1 MLQFVDVKQ
10 ETPVKRSTSNRKDDF
25 NEIYK
30 EFITDKAKEQS
41 SRCSQCGVPFCQ
53 IHCPLSNN
61 IPDWLKLTAEGRL
74 KEAYEISQS
83 TNNMPEVCGRICPQD
98 RLCEGNCV
106 IEQSG
111 HGTVTIGSI
120 EKYITDTAWEKGWVK
135 PFKVKRELKQSV
147 GIIGAG
153 PAGMA
158 CAEELRKSG
167 YQVTIYDRYDR
178 PGGLLIYG
186 IPNFKLEKFV
196 VERRTKLLKE
206 TGIKFVQNFEVGKDK
221 TLNELKESG
230 IEFVQNFE
238 VGKDAS
244 LEDLRNKHDAILI
257 STGVYKAREIELP
270 GHDLENI
277 FPAMD
282 FLTASNKKGLGDKV
296 ELFDNGKL
304 NAEGKDVIVIGGGD
318 TAMDCVR
325 TAIRQNAKSVKC
337 LYRRDKENMPGSAR
351 EVANAEEEGVQFV
364 WLSSPKEFVGKN
376 KIEKLITNKIKLG
389 DPDETGRRKPEI
401 QQGSEF
407 SLPADMVIKALG
419 FDPEDIPSLF
429 GSKELKVSRWGTIK
443 TDFETMETNL
453 PGVFAAGDIVR
464 GASLVVWAIKDG
476 RDAATSIKKYLQK
489 KLSLREK
496 VA

>member
-1 MLQFVDVKQ
+1 MKNKMLQFVDVKQ
-10 ETPVKRSTSNRKDDF
+10 ETPEKRRTNKRKDDF

-30 EFITDKAKEQS
+30 DYIKIKATEQS

-53 IHCPLSNN
+53 IHCPLGNN

-74 KEAYEISQS
+74 KEAYEVSQS

-120 EKYITDTAWEKGWVK
+120 EKYITDTAWDNGWVK
-135 PFKVKRELKQSV
+135 PFKVKKELKQSI

-206 TGIKFVQNFEVGKDK
+206 SGIKFVQNFEVGKDA
-221 TLNELKESG
+221 TLKELK
-230 IEFVQNFE
+230 
-238 VGKDAS
+238 D
-244 LEDLRNKHDAILI
+244 KHDAILI
-257 STGVYKAREIELP
+257 ATGVYKAREIDIP
-270 GHDLENI
+270 GHELQNI

-296 ELFDNGKL
+296 KLFDDGTL
-304 NAEGKDVIVIGGGD
+304 NAEGKNVVVIGGGD

-325 TAIRQNAKSVKC
+325 TSIRQKAKSVKC
-337 LYRRDKENMPGSAR
+337 LYRRDRENMPGSAR
-351 EVANAEEEGVQFV
+351 EVGNAIEEGVEFV
-364 WLSSPKEFVGKN
+364 WLTSPKSFIGN
-376 KIEKLITNKIKLG
+376 KKVSAVEVNKMKLG
-389 DPDETGRRKPEI
+389 EPDSSGRRRPEI
-401 QQGSEF
+401 DLGSEYII
-407 SLPADMVIKALG
+407 PADLVIKSLG
-419 FDPEDIPSLF
+419 FDPENLPKLF
-429 GSKELKVSRWGTIK
+429 NTEELVVSQWGTIK
-443 TDFETMETNL
+443 IDLSSMQTNL
-453 PGVFAAGDIVR
+453 DGVFAAGDIVR
-464 GASLVVWAIKDG
+464 GASLVVWAIRDG
-476 RDAATSIKKYLQK
+476 RDAAVQIEKYLRLK
-489 KLSLREK
+489 ASK
-496 VA
+496 VKSEEAA

>member
-1 MLQFVDVKQ
+1 MSDKMLKFINIGQQ
-10 ETPVKRSTSNRKDDF
+10 NPPKREVTNRKDDF

-30 EFITDKAKEQS
+30 EFINERASEQS

-53 IHCPLSNN
+53 VHCPLSNN

-74 KEAYEISQS
+74 KEAYELSQS

-120 EKYITDTAWEKGWVK
+120 EKYITDNAWEQGWVH
-135 PFKVKRELKQSV
+135 PIKVNSEKNQSV

-153 PAGMA
+153 PAGLA
-158 CAEELRKSG
+158 AAEQLRKLG
-167 YQVTIYDRYDR
+167 YQITVYDRYDR
-178 PGGLLIYG
+178 AGGLLIYG

-196 VERRTKLLKE
+196 VERRTKLLE
-206 TGIKFVQNFEVGKDK
+206 EGGINFIQNFEA
-221 TLNELKESG
+221 
-230 IEFVQNFE
+230 
-238 VGKDAS
+238 GKDAS
-244 LEDLRNKHDAILI
+244 LDQLRKKHDALLI
-257 STGVYKAREIELP
+257 ATGVYKAREIELP
-270 GHDLENI
+270 GNDLGNI
-277 FPAMD
+277 FPAME

-296 ELFDNGKL
+296 ELFDNGTL
-304 NAEGKDVIVIGGGD
+304 NAEGKDVVVIGGGD

-325 TAIRQNAKSVKC
+325 TSIRQKAKSVKC

-351 EVANAEEEGVQFV
+351 EVANAEEEGVEFV
-364 WLSSPKEFVGKN
+364 WLSSPKEFLGTN
-376 KIEKLITNKIKLG
+376 KVEELVVNKIKLG
-389 DPDETGRRKPEI
+389 EADESGRRKPEI
-401 QQGSEF
+401 QKDSNF
-407 SLPADMVIKALG
+407 NIKADIVIKALG
-419 FDPEDIPSLF
+419 FDPEDLPKLF
-429 GSKELKVSRWGTIK
+429 GSDDLQVTKWGTLK
-443 TDFETMETNL
+443 TDFDTMETSL

-476 RDAATSIKKYLQK
+476 RDAAASIKKFLESKEIK
-489 KLSLREK
+489 KEM

>member
-1 MLQFVDVKQ
+1 MKNKMLQFVDLNQ
-10 ETPVKRSTSNRKDDF
+10 ETPEKRSSPKRKEDF
-25 NEIYK
+25 KEIYN

-53 IHCPLSNN
+53 IHCPLGNN

-120 EKYITDTAWEKGWVK
+120 EKYITDTAWDKGWVK
-135 PFKVKRELKQSV
+135 PVKVKRELKQSV

-206 TGIKFVQNFEVGKDK
+206 SGIKFVQNFDVGKDK
-221 TLNELKESG
+221 SLYELKE
-230 IEFVQNFE
+230 
-238 VGKDAS
+238 
-244 LEDLRNKHDAILI
+244 KHDAILI

-270 GHDLENI
+270 GHDLKNI
-277 FPAMD
+277 FPAME
-282 FLTASNKKGLGDKV
+282 FLTASNRKGLGDKV
-296 ELFDNGKL
+296 KIFDDGTL
-304 NAEGKDVIVIGGGD
+304 NAEGKNVVVIGGGD

-325 TAIRQNAKSVKC
+325 TSIRQKAKSVKC
-337 LYRRDKENMPGSAR
+337 LYRRDRENMPGSAR
-351 EVANAEEEGVQFV
+351 EVGNAIEEGVEFI
-364 WLSSPKEFVGKN
+364 WLTSPKSFIGDKKVNAVEVN
-376 KIEKLITNKIKLG
+376 RMKLG
-389 DPDETGRRKPEI
+389 EPDSSGRRRPEI
-401 QQGSEF
+401 EVDSEYKI
-407 SLPADMVIKALG
+407 PADLVIKSLG
-419 FDPEDIPSLF
+419 FDPENIPKLF
-429 GSKELKVSRWGTIK
+429 NAEELAISTWGTIK
-443 TDFETMETNL
+443 IDLKSMQTNL
-453 PGVFAAGDIVR
+453 DGVFAAGDIVR
-464 GASLVVWAIKDG
+464 GASLVVWAIRDG
-476 RDAATSIKKYLQK
+476 RDAAEQIEKYLQLK
-489 KLSLREK
+489 SNKDKSIE
-496 VA
+496 AA

>member
-1 MLQFVDVKQ
+1 MEKMLKFINLEQA
-10 ETPVKRSTSNRKDDF
+10 TPEKRSENKRTKDF

-30 EFITDKAKEQS
+30 DFITNKAQEQS

-74 KEAYEISQS
+74 KEAYELSQS

-120 EKYITDTAWEKGWVK
+120 EKYITDTAWEKNWVK
-135 PFKVKRELKQSV
+135 PINLKKEINQSV

-153 PAGMA
+153 PAGLA
-158 CAEELRKSG
+158 CAEELRKFG

-178 PGGLLIYG
+178 AGGLLIYG

-196 VERRTKLLKE
+196 VERRTKLLKDS
-206 TGIKFVQNFEVGKDK
+206 GINFVQNFEVGKNK
-221 TLNELKESG
+221 SLKELKSE
-230 IEFVQNFE
+230 
-238 VGKDAS
+238 
-244 LEDLRNKHDAILI
+244 HDAVLI
-257 STGVYKAREIELP
+257 ATGVYKAREIDIP
-270 GHDLENI
+270 CSDLKNI

-296 ELFDNGKL
+296 DLFDDGTL
-304 NAEGKDVIVIGGGD
+304 NAENKNVVVIGGGD

-325 TAIRQNAKSVKC
+325 TAVRQKAKSVKC
-337 LYRRDKENMPGSAR
+337 IYRRDRENMPGSAR
-351 EVANAEEEGVQFV
+351 EVANAIEEGVEFI
-364 WLSSPKEFVGKN
+364 WLTAPKKFIGIDKVSSLEV
-376 KIEKLITNKIKLG
+376 NKIKLG
-389 DPDETGRRKPEI
+389 EPDSSGRKKPEI
-401 QQGSEF
+401 QQNSEYKIKV
-407 SLPADMVIKALG
+407 DMIIKSLG
-419 FDPEDIPSLF
+419 FDPEDIPKLF
-429 GSKELKVSRWGTIK
+429 SAEELVVSRWGTIK
-443 TDFETMETNL
+443 INLDTMQTNID
-453 PGVFAAGDIVR
+453 GVFAAGDIVR

-476 RDAATSIKKYLQK
+476 RDAAIQIQKYLNNKIITK
-489 KLSLREK
+489 KKEK
-496 VA
+496 AA